1 LRRFIIA
8 ESEADFTSHAGLGL
22 IGQALERYTDLA
34 QDAAAVAPL
43 RSDAMPHRDLLA
55 CYVALLCL
63 GKSDFEAITGF
74 REDTF
79 FQAAL
84 GLERVPSEGILR
96 QRMDAFAD
104 AYRAV
109 IVEASLAFLSNVR
122 APVTPLANGM
132 VALDADTSPF
142 DNSGTHK
149 QGVSQTYKGYDG
161 FTPMAAYLGAEGWCL
176 ELELRE
182 GRQHS
187 QAATPALLERVL
199 PRARALTERGLLL
212 RLDSGFDAIENIAV
226 ITAHNEQHGAGVPA
240 AQYIIKWNPRQES
253 PEQWLADA
261 EAHAEWEEL
270 RPGKRVAVFDVHLQR
285 THGGY
290 DYRLRRVMRVIERTI
305 DKHGQRLLVPEI
317 ELEGWWTSLWQ
328 PCEEII
334 ALYADHATSEQFHSE
349 LKTDLDIERL
359 PSGKFA
365 TNALVL
371 ACAQLAYN
379 LLRWIGQIGL
389 LGADAPPR
397 RKAKRRRLRTVMQ
410 ELMYLAARLIR
421 TGRRLK
427 LAFGWGCPALPVYR
441 RLYAQLAGT

>member
-1 LRRFIIA
+1 MRRFIIA

-34 QDAAAVAPL
+34 DDAAAVAPL
-43 RSDAMPHRDLLA
+43 RSDAMPHRDMLA

-74 REDTF
+74 REDAF

-84 GLERVPSEGILR
+84 GLEQVPSEGILR
-96 QRMDAFAD
+96 QRMDAYAD
-104 AYRAV
+104 TYRRL
-109 IVEASLAFLSNVR
+109 IIDASLAFLRNVR
-122 APVTPLANGM
+122 APVTPLANGL
-132 VALDADTSPF
+132 VALDADTTPL
-142 DNSGTHK
+142 DNSGSRK
-149 QGVSQTYKGYDG
+149 EGVSHTYKGHDG

-182 GRQHS
+182 GKQHS
-187 QAATPALLERVL
+187 QSATPALLERVL
-199 PRARALTERGLLL
+199 PRARALTDRALLL
-212 RLDSGFDAIENIAV
+212 RLDSGYDAIENIAV
-226 ITAHNEQHGAGVPA
+226 ITAHNEQHGDGVP

-253 PEQWLADA
+253 REQWLAYA

-270 RPGKRVAVFDVHLQR
+270 RPGKRVAVFDVRLTR

-290 DYRLRRVMRVIERTI
+290 EYRLRRVMRVTERTI
-305 DKHGQRLLVPEI
+305 DKHGQQLLVPEI

-328 PCEEII
+328 PCAEII

-349 LKTDLDIERL
+349 LKTDLDVERL

-365 TNALVL
+365 TNALVV

-389 LGADAPPR
+389 LGPDAPPR

-410 ELMYLAARLIR
+410 ELMYVAARLIR

-441 RLYAQLAGT
+441 RLYAQLVGT